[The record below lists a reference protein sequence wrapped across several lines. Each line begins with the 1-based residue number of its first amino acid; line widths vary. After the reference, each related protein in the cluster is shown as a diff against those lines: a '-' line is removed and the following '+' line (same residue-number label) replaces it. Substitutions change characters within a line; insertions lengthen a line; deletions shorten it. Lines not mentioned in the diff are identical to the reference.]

1 MAPPEIG
8 IVMISSRDDLVAKFR
23 ASVAKEFRTN
33 FTAGSS
39 PRDLRQK
46 TYATNPDIIVLDE
59 NAIRRIVREG
69 HLGRNTNQEIL
80 EDRFLITLGEKPDE
94 VPVDSDRHA
103 DVGKHPS
110 EEKIVETV
118 EAAAET
124 LGYMTAEGKVDQRLV
139 QRPLDVIV
147 KADGEDME
155 GYTTGINLNGCGVQI
170 RELAIDLEE
179 GDDCRVQIDE
189 PDFQG
194 FIPAGG
200 EVLEVAES
208 FEDDAEAFL
217 RIKFTGEGFP
227 SNNMAR
233 DVFEDLIGRQEDDS
247 VSWS

>member
-1 MAPPEIG
+1 MAPPELS
-8 IVMISSRDDLVAKFR
+8 IVMISTRDDLVAQFR

-33 FTAGSS
+33 FTVGTS
-39 PRDLRQK
+39 PQELRQK
-46 TYATNPDIIVLDE
+46 VYATNPDIIVLDQ

-80 EDRFLITLGEKPDE
+80 EDRFLITLGEKPDA
-94 VPVDSDRHA
+94 VPIEEDRHG

-110 EEKIVETV
+110 EEVIVETV
-118 EAAAET
+118 KNAAEE
-124 LGYMTAEGKVDQRLV
+124 LGYMTDEGKVDQRLV
-139 QRPLDVIV
+139 QRPLDVVV
-147 KADGEDME
+147 KADGQAMQ

-170 RELAIDLEE
+170 LNMAVDLEE
-179 GDDCRVQIDE
+179 GDTCRVQIDE

-227 SNNMAR
+227 SNDVAR
-233 DVFEDLIGRQEDDS
+233 DVFEDLIDRQEDDS